1 MAVKGS
7 NLVVVPELLMV
18 FHVIKVQ
25 TELSLSKHSI
35 NVELKFRLI
44 RNSSPRIRSLQNKT
58 SKKCQTVYK
67 IRASYSRM
75 IKVFFLPLT
84 VRTTDIKN
92 RCDIYG

>member
-25 TELSLSKHSI
+25 TDLFLSKRST
-35 NVELKFRLI
+35 NVGLKFRLI

-75 IKVFFLPLT
+75 IKFFLPLT

>member
-7 NLVVVPELLMV
+7 NLVAAPELLMV

-25 TELSLSKHSI
+25 TELSLSKRSI
-35 NVELKFRLI
+35 HVELKFRLI

-75 IKVFFLPLT
+75 IKFFLPLT

>member
-18 FHVIKVQ
+18 FHMIKVQ

-67 IRASYSRM
+67 IRASHLRT
-75 IKVFFLPLT
+75 IKFFLPLT

>member
-25 TELSLSKHSI
+25 TELFLSKRSI
-35 NVELKFRLI
+35 HVELKFRLI
-44 RNSSPRIRSLQNKT
+44 RNSSPRIRRLQNKT

-67 IRASYSRM
+67 IRASHLRT
-75 IKVFFLPLT
+75 IKFFLPLT